1 MPIPDTLAMKIAH
14 FRDHGRLIARD
25 MDLFGPASW
34 AAVHVGQFNLPR
46 ATDPL
51 LAYAD
56 PAQSRAFVGKLAGA
70 IGQMAESMPT
80 HADWL
85 RRIGAMA

>member
-14 FRDHGRLIARD
+14 FRESGRLVARD

-34 AAVHVGQFNLPR
+34 AAVHLGQFNMPEGL
-46 ATDPL
+46 DPL

-56 PAQSRAFVGKLAGA
+56 PAQSRGFVGKLASA
-70 IGQMAESMPT
+70 IGQMAESMPS
-80 HADWL
+80 HEQWL
-85 RRIGAMA
+85 KKIGATA